1 MSNNKVN
8 IKVSKNIQESNYLLV
23 KDILS
28 TEFIGKN
35 NKPIT
40 SRKSI
45 NISIDK
51 IQRIELDHETET
63 TPAVVI
69 LKYIDLISDK
79 KVNVYISANR
89 HIIFE
94 VIEGDKFEV
103 KLKMEH
109 NSNSSLLSAIFTLIY
124 AHEDNDEYLLP
135 IFEFLFPKQYKHIV
149 DAIEDNRKIDDDYEY
164 IINLRNDELIY
175 HIEKEPR
182 FTSLTPDIQEIKEY
196 EEKILKYDLYI
207 KFKNEIIPSNQCS
220 IIRNYIAKNIF
231 KEQLNEKRNQYIS
244 IAEDILNDDFD
255 IEKFV
260 DSNMDRNIDSFRL
273 YASDINYN
281 YGGIK
286 SYLKN

>member
-1 MSNNKVN
+1 MNNKLN

-40 SRKSI
+40 TRKNI

-51 IQRIELDHETET
+51 IQKMELVNATET
-63 TPAVVI
+63 NPDIVI
-69 LKYIDLISDK
+69 LKYIDLISSK
-79 KVNVYISANR
+79 NVNVYLSSKQ
-89 HIIFE
+89 IIFE
-94 VIEGDKFEV
+94 VIAGDSVEV
-103 KLKMEH
+103 KFKMEH

-135 IFEFLFPKQYKHIV
+135 IFEFLFPKQYEHIINT
-149 DAIEDNRKIDDDYEY
+149 IEDHRKINDDYEY
-164 IINLRNDELIY
+164 IINMRKDELTY
-175 HIEKEPR
+175 HLEKEPKL
-182 FTSLTPDIQEIKEY
+182 SNLAPDIQEIKEY
-196 EEKILKYDLYI
+196 EKKMLKYDLYI

-231 KEQLNEKRNQYIS
+231 KDQLNEKRNQYIS

-260 DSNMDRNIDSFRL
+260 DSNMDRNIDSFRV
-273 YASDINYN
+273 YTSDVNYN
-281 YGGIK
+281 YVGIK